1 MSPNRHIRRTFLQR
15 GTIVT
20 VHNLRNTLFL
30 PEFGLRNVPLMISAV
45 DLVTRPRLRHAIGRV
60 GIRAYLDVSGPIM
73 IDSGGYSIMSG
84 RCKTVAVDDVISIY
98 HDLDADMYAALDV
111 PPGPNDRATLRK
123 QKWRATLTNLDH
135 MLEQFG
141 PERLMPVIHGRTL
154 GEIVTAC
161 REVRQRTCHSRIVA
175 LGGMVPF
182 FRGHMSERRFRYR
195 RANGSLAAG
204 EAFVADAIAACRNEF
219 PYAHLHVLGVGSTTT
234 AIAVLGLG
242 AHSVDS
248 LAWRRAAGFGT
259 IFLPG
264 LAERIVSSKPRA
276 RQSRPRLGLA
286 DRQLLDGCG
295 CPICRGQPTL
305 CDRVNALA
313 QSYVARAVHNV
324 WTLRME
330 EKAFRNAAAGGAV
343 AAFLASRITG
353 RHRFAA
359 IVNEYAR
366 ST

>member
-161 REVRQRTCHSRIVA
+161 REVR
-175 LGGMVPF
+175 
-182 FRGHMSERRFRYR
+182 
-195 RANGSLAAG
+195 
-204 EAFVADAIAACRNEF
+204 
-219 PYAHLHVLGVGSTTT
+219 
-234 AIAVLGLG
+234 
-242 AHSVDS
+242 
-248 LAWRRAAGFGT
+248 
-259 IFLPG
+259 
-264 LAERIVSSKPRA
+264 
-276 RQSRPRLGLA
+276 
-286 DRQLLDGCG
+286 
-295 CPICRGQPTL
+295 
-305 CDRVNALA
+305 
-313 QSYVARAVHNV
+313 
-324 WTLRME
+324 
-330 EKAFRNAAAGGAV
+330 
-343 AAFLASRITG
+343 
-353 RHRFAA
+353 
-359 IVNEYAR
+359 
-366 ST
+366 